1 MSFTGYLFLPFILFA
16 FVFYFLLPLK
26 NRWIVLLVFS
36 LLFFCAWGIDYL
48 PIVLILTLIAWVS
61 GKLIDSSNNK
71 VSPKN
76 DESQRANSEKQAEA
90 QKTEQTTGLKKKN
103 RKVLFTSAVL
113 LIFILVYVKAQK
125 SLIGNSFMEPVIRAV
140 SGIQESF
147 QNLLMKIPYVGDLIS
162 SGKGI
167 DSVLFRWLFG
177 SGETNF
183 TPIIQTSELTSVITV
198 TTEDALAGSDFI
210 YTWIIP
216 IGISYYCLSLIGYLA
231 DVYWK
236 KERAETNYFKL
247 LLFTLYFPK
256 ILEGP
261 ISKYRTVGA
270 QLAEGHKFDYTR
282 ICFGLQRMLWGF
294 FKKLVIADHLAVIVS
309 TVYADCQSYT
319 GSILLVAAIF
329 GAVQLYCDFSGCM
342 DIALGVSECF
352 GITLEENFKQPFA
365 SRSAA
370 EFWRRWHITLGAWF
384 KDYVFM
390 PLAISPRL
398 MKISGF
404 LRKKLGKRVGKSF
417 LSVIPLAVVWLLTGL
432 WHGTGANYMA
442 WGIYWGLLIILSSVF
457 EPEIRKLTAKLKIDT
472 TSPGFR
478 FFQMSRT
485 FWLFVISRIITLPE
499 TLEGIWYTIQ
509 SIFTNFAPWKLVDG
523 SLYKL
528 GIDRPQFLVTML
540 AIALVGFVGSRHEKG
555 IRIREWIAA
564 RPIAIRWLIYYG
576 AIFAVLIFGA
586 YGPGYDAGSFVYMQ
600 Y

>member
-1 MSFTGYLFLPFILFA
+1 M
-16 FVFYFLLPLK
+16 
-26 NRWIVLLVFS
+26 
-36 LLFFCAWGIDYL
+36 
-48 PIVLILTLIAWVS
+48 TLIAWL
-61 GKLIDSSNNK
+61 GGRLIDFRYNK
-71 VSPKN
+71 ASLKKK
-76 DESQRANSEKQAEA
+76 ESQKENAEKETEG
-90 QKTEQTTGLKKKN
+90 QKTEQTIVLKRKN
-103 RKVLFTSAVL
+103 KKVLLVFAAL

-125 SLIGNSFMEPVIRAV
+125 SLIGISFMEPVIRTV
-140 SGIQESF
+140 SNIHESF
-147 QNLLMKIPYVGDLIS
+147 QNLLLRIPYVGDLIS

-167 DSVLFRWLFG
+167 DSVLFHWLFG

-183 TPIIQTSELTSVITV
+183 TPIIQTMELSSAISATA
-198 TTEDALAGSDFI
+198 EDALAEADVI

-236 KERAETNYFKL
+236 KERAETNCFKL

-261 ISKYRTVGA
+261 ISRYRNIGK
-270 QLAEGHKFDYTR
+270 QLVEGHKFDYTR
-282 ICFGLQRMLWGF
+282 VCFGLQRMLWGF
-294 FKKLVIADHLAVIVS
+294 FKKLVIADHLAMIVN
-309 TVYADCQSYT
+309 TVYTDCQSYT

-398 MKISGF
+398 MKISSF
-404 LRKKLGKRVGKSF
+404 LRKKLGKRAGKIF
-417 LSVIPLAVVWLLTGL
+417 LNVIPLAVVWLLTGL
-432 WHGTGANYMA
+432 WHGTGANYLI
-442 WGIYWGLLIILSSVF
+442 WGVYWGLLIILSNVF

-472 TSPGFR
+472 ASPGFH
-478 FFQMSRT
+478 FFQKSRT
-485 FWLFVISRIITLPE
+485 FGLFVISRIITLPE
-499 TLEGIWYTIQ
+499 TLEGTWYSIQ

-528 GIDRPQFLVTML
+528 GIDRPQFFVTML
-540 AIALVGFVGSRHEKG
+540 AIVFVGFVGSKHEKG
-555 IRIREWIAA
+555 IHIREWIAA
-564 RPIAIRWLIYYG
+564 RPIVIRWLIYYG
-576 AIFAVLIFGA
+576 AIFAILIFGA